1 MPFFISILEGPS
13 PSRADPIIAISDP
26 MLVEII
32 GEEISKR
39 MANMA
44 PYRLHRSLGKT
55 ASQALRQPKEE
66 EWENN
71 HNPKKDQLEGNKDE

>member
-26 MLVEII
+26 ILVEII

-39 MANMA
+39 MGRRKN
-44 PYRLHRSLGKT
+44 KT
-55 ASQALRQPKEE
+55 KEEPKEVKCNE
-66 EWENN
+66 
-71 HNPKKDQLEGNKDE
+71 KL

>member
-13 PSRADPIIAISDP
+13 PSRADPIIAIADP

-39 MANMA
+39 MASMQ
-44 PYRLHRSLGKT
+44 PYRLHKRPRNTTRPK
-55 ASQALRQPKEE
+55 QAEE
-66 EWENN
+66 ES
-71 HNPKKDQLEGNKDE
+71 LS